1 MNILSSSVVTGFKY
15 NPALIRAQSLR
26 GVQLY
31 DPTDCSLPGSVE
43 FSCQEYWSG
52 LPCPPPGDLAHPGIE
67 FASLASAGGFLPTVP
82 PEKPI
87 ERVNTT
93 E

>member
-1 MNILSSSVVTGFKY
+1 MNILSSSVVAGFKY

-52 LPCPPPGDLAHPGIE
+52 LPCPPPGDLADPGIE
-67 FASLASAGGFLPTVP
+67 LASLASAGGFLPTVP